1 MNTIEGCLIEHSN
14 VESQL
19 EMKNSKE
26 VVYIN
31 LNEIKISN
39 LNEIE

>member
-1 MNTIEGCLIEHSN
+1 MNSIDGCLIEHSN
-14 VESQL
+14 IESLL

-31 LNEIKISN
+31 LNTLKISS
-39 LNEIE
+39 LE